1 MLKQFCRVTTVV
13 ATVFMESLQSKFSEF
28 SLYSWT
34 EITGVSCVSFVWW
47 TNIMGKINS
56 NNNKVKQ
63 KKHRRC
69 RRAGSAAARPVAGI
83 CDLSRHD
90 RHLSLLY
97 VVALLFGVAVDRCPC
112 ATLAAPLVL
121 HGSTKKPKLNSIC
134 ISMQTGQDKGNK
146 EWTRRTKT
154 ELHLY

>member
-34 EITGVSCVSFVWW
+34 EITGVSFVWW

-56 NNNKVKQ
+56 NYKKVKQ
-63 KKHRRC
+63 KNNGSVGVRDQRRH
-69 RRAGSAAARPVAGI
+69 ARWPGFVI
-83 CDLSRHD
+83 CHAMIATFLCYP
-90 RHLSLLY
+90 LLHCSSEY
-97 VVALLFGVAVDRCPC
+97 VAVDRCAC